1 MMTSGSLTK
10 PLIVCALIA
19 VVVGVAGGLLTET
32 GPWYRALKVPAWK
45 PPDWAFGPVWTT
57 IFTLC
62 IVAASLVWRDGDA
75 NQRQT
80 MVILFAI
87 NIVLNILWSALFFWG
102 RRPDLALYEVAFLW
116 LSILALVIAFWPV
129 NRLAG
134 LMLLP
139 YLAWVSVASL
149 LNLSIVRLNGL

>member
-1 MMTSGSLTK
+1 MMANASLTK

-19 VVVGVAGGLLTET
+19 VVVGIAGGLLTDT

-62 IVAASLVWRDGDA
+62 VVAASLAWRDGDA
-75 NQRQT
+75 SQRQLL
-80 MVILFAI
+80 VVLFAI
-87 NIVLNILWSALFFWG
+87 NIVLNILWSGLFFWG
-102 RRPDLALYEVAFLW
+102 RRPDLALYEVPLLW
-116 LSILALVIAFWPV
+116 LSILALVIALWTI
-129 NRLAG
+129 NRAAS

-139 YLAWVSVASL
+139 YLAWVSVATL

>member
-1 MMTSGSLTK
+1 MK
-10 PLIVCALIA
+10 PLLVAAVIA
-19 VVVGVAGGLLTET
+19 VIVGVMGGLLTDV

-62 IVAASLVWRDGDA
+62 VVAAALAWRDGNED
-75 NQRQT
+75 QRRT
-80 MVILFAI
+80 LVILFSV
-87 NIVLNILWSALFFWG
+87 NIVLNILWSALFFWL
-102 RRPDLALYEVAFLW
+102 RRPDLALYEVPLLW
-116 LSILALVIAFWPV
+116 LSILALIIALWPMH
-129 NRLAG
+129 RAAS

-139 YLAWVSVASL
+139 YLVWVSTASA

>member
-1 MMTSGSLTK
+1 MMAGSLTK
-10 PLIVCALIA
+10 PLFVCVLIA
-19 VVVGVAGGLLTET
+19 VVVGIAGGLLTDT

-62 IVAASLVWRDGDA
+62 VVAASLAWRDGDA
-75 NQRQT
+75 GQRKMLVT
-80 MVILFAI
+80 LFAI

-102 RRPDLALYEVAFLW
+102 RRPDLALYEVVLLW
-116 LSILALVIAFWPV
+116 LSILALIIALWSV